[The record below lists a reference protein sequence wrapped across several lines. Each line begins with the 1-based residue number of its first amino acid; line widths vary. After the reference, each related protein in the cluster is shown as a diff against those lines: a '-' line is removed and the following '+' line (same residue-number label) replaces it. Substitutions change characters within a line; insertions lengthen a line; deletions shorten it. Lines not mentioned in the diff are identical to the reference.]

1 MRTFISLIFL
11 ILIFR
16 GHDKVL
22 FSKEYLNCQITEEL
36 ENNKSAKKKLYEFNN
51 LVLFFDLKNEWINDI
66 SKKQWLENEKDN
78 FERIDFEFVND
89 KSVYKFFFKKYYS
102 EKKKNIESSYE
113 IIFDKK
119 TGLMSFP
126 KYYFKNKNE
135 LFFSTE
141 IKGICK

>member
-36 ENNKSAKKKLYEFNN
+36 ENNKSAKKKLYEFDN

-66 SKKQWLENEKDN
+66 SKKQWLETEKDN
-78 FERIDFEFVND
+78 FERIDVEFVND
-89 KSVYKFFFKKYYS
+89 KSVYKFFLKKYYS

-126 KYYFKNKNE
+126 KYSFKNKNE

>member
-1 MRTFISLIFL
+1 MKTFKSLIFL
-11 ILIFR
+11 IFFFP
-16 GHDKVL
+16 GHDNVL

-78 FERIDFEFVND
+78 FERIDVKFVSD
-89 KSVYKFFFKKYYS
+89 KSVYKFFLKKYYS

-113 IIFDKK
+113 IIFDNK

>member
-1 MRTFISLIFL
+1 MKTFKSLIFL
-11 ILIFR
+11 IFFFP
-16 GHDKVL
+16 GHDNVL

-36 ENNKSAKKKLYEFNN
+36 EDNKSAKKKLYEFDN

-66 SKKQWLENEKDN
+66 SKKQWLETEKDN
-78 FERIDFEFVND
+78 FERIDVEFVNN
-89 KSVYKFFFKKYYS
+89 KSVYKFFLKKYYS

>member
-1 MRTFISLIFL
+1 MKTFKSLIFL
-11 ILIFR
+11 IFFFP
-16 GHDKVL
+16 GHDNAL

-36 ENNKSAKKKLYEFNN
+36 EDNKSAKKKLYEFDN

-66 SKKQWLENEKDN
+66 SKKQWLETEKDN
-78 FERIDFEFVND
+78 FERIDVEFVND

-113 IIFDKK
+113 IIFDNK